1 MGSHACRHA
10 LGGVVVCPPLPLVRA
25 PASPLA
31 VSLVNVRGHAAVHGH
46 LLLHCAAFL
55 VADFAVVI
63 GGGGSD
69 SVRRFARVACR
80 RRGREGRYSD
90 AGVSIKRRG
99 MPRRPLRVRAC
110 MPGRHACFALYS
122 IPVVDAAHCN
132 LFTLFSLLLQPTP
145 WDLPGNALLRDIFV
159 FAPSDYFG
167 NVRALRADD

>member
-1 MGSHACRHA
+1 MRRDTKRRRRGRATFRRRVSSRLLVQGRAPVQRHLFAREQKGGSDTQWAHT
-10 LGGVVVCPPLPLVRA
+10 LVVGGVVVCPQLPLVRV

-31 VSLVNVRGHAAVHGH
+31 VSLVNVRGHVSVHGH

-80 RRGREGRYSD
+80 RSGREGGYSD

-110 MPGRHACFALYS
+110 MPGRHDCCAVCS
-122 IPVVDAAHCN
+122 RC
-132 LFTLFSLLLQPTP
+132 
-145 WDLPGNALLRDIFV
+145 
-159 FAPSDYFG
+159 
-167 NVRALRADD
+167 